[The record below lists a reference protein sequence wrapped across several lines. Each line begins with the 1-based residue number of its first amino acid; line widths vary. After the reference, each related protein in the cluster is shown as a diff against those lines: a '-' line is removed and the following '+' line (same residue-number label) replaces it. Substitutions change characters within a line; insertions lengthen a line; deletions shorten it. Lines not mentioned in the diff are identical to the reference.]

1 MTHHEDGSLRVL
13 LIGPL
18 PPAEPTA
25 SNPVGGAAVN
35 FAEMVRQLQRR
46 DLHLDLVDL
55 TRPRVNLQ
63 FWRLWR
69 NNVATFLKL
78 ISQVAR
84 RLRCNDVVFL
94 NISSGKA
101 WVIGSCIWII
111 CIVVRRPM
119 VLRFFGGDFVRT
131 YDRYGPLRRWW
142 VDLTYMRCGLVFVQ
156 TQEILSRFLD
166 HRNFRW
172 FPNTRDIKSYTTGH
186 RQAARR
192 LLFVS
197 QLRMEKGLRETL
209 EACRDLPEMC
219 HLTVYGPPMPN
230 TDWGL
235 FDGHPRATYGG
246 VLSPGEIPK
255 VLAHHDVL
263 VAPSYWD
270 GEGHPGII
278 LEALQCGRPVIATWW
293 GSIPEVIEHEKS
305 GLLVEPRS
313 APEVKAAIG
322 RLLEDPELYQR
333 LCKGAQCRGEFFRS
347 GTWYNKM
354 MKELYDLSRRW
365 G

>member
-1 MTHHEDGSLRVL
+1 MTHHEDGCLRVL

-63 FWRLWR
+63 FWSLWR
-69 NNVATFLKL
+69 NNVATFLNL

-84 RLRCNDVVFL
+84 QLRCNDVVFL

-111 CIVVRRPM
+111 CNVVRRPM
-119 VLRFFGGDFVRT
+119 VLRFFGGDFART
-131 YDRYGPLRRWW
+131 YDQYGSLRRWW

-186 RQAARR
+186 RTGSTSSPFCFAVKNGER
-192 LLFVS
+192 
-197 QLRMEKGLRETL
+197 
-209 EACRDLPEMC
+209 PER
-219 HLTVYGPPMPN
+219 N
-230 TDWGL
+230 
-235 FDGHPRATYGG
+235 PRS
-246 VLSPGEIPK
+246 V
-255 VLAHHDVL
+255 
-263 VAPSYWD
+263 
-270 GEGHPGII
+270 
-278 LEALQCGRPVIATWW
+278 
-293 GSIPEVIEHEKS
+293 
-305 GLLVEPRS
+305 PRS
-313 APEVKAAIG
+313 AGNVSSDGVRSADAEH
-322 RLLEDPELYQR
+322 RLGPV
-333 LCKGAQCRGEFFRS
+333 
-347 GTWYNKM
+347 
-354 MKELYDLSRRW
+354 
-365 G
+365 